1 MWRVHVT
8 RDRHYGH
15 ALNITQVNQSDK
27 KKKGETDN
35 IIKNKRG
42 EKSAGADTTRDVD
55 DAHDVDTR

>member
-1 MWRVHVT
+1 MDTHST
-8 RDRHYGH
+8 SHK
-15 ALNITQVNQSDK
+15 LINQTK
-27 KKKGETDN
+27 KQKEGETDN